1 MRWRLREI
9 EMAFERRSGEEG
21 GENERENL
29 DREEEKSSSE
39 IPLVLLLHDHHHLT
53 TRRRFLSSISTKAS

>member
-1 MRWRLREI
+1 
-9 EMAFERRSGEEG
+9 MAFERRSGEEG
-21 GENERENL
+21 GEKERENL

-39 IPLVLLLHDHHHLT
+39 IPLVLHLHDHHHLT

>member
-1 MRWRLREI
+1 
-9 EMAFERRSGEEG
+9 MAFERRSGEEG

-39 IPLVLLLHDHHHLT
+39 IPLVRLLHDHHHLT

>member
-1 MRWRLREI
+1 
-9 EMAFERRSGEEG
+9 MAFERRSGEEG

-39 IPLVLLLHDHHHLT
+39 IPLVLLLHDHHLT